1 MGRIRKIL
9 TPSVAVVEGGV
20 SIKAIGTALN
30 VDAVLTVAADDASNY
45 VHLPFF
51 TEHDGRCLSSRAR
64 RLDVHFGVDCRMS
77 AFGENLIQAACPVSG
92 ASRAGRYVR
101 KWLGSC
107 RQASPLHCVLS
118 TCWD

>member
-51 TEHDGRCLSSRAR
+51 TEHDGRCLSSRPR
-64 RLDVHFGVDCRMS
+64 RLDAHFGV
-77 AFGENLIQAACPVSG
+77 G
-92 ASRAGRYVR
+92 
-101 KWLGSC
+101 
-107 RQASPLHCVLS
+107 
-118 TCWD
+118 T